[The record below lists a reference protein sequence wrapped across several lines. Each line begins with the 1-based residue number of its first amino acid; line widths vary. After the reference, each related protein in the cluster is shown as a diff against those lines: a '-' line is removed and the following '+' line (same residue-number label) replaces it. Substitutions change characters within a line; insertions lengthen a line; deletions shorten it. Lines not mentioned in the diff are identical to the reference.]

1 MLNRL
6 GLEDCFERIICFET
20 LNPTDKGTVSV
31 NENMSELREI
41 FDINEYSLRPNA
53 DLELPRTPVICKPFE
68 QSFEQVFEI
77 ANINPHKTVI
87 CLLHF
92 LHNRLN

>member
-1 MLNRL
+1 M
-6 GLEDCFERIICFET
+6 CFET

-77 ANINPHKTVI
+77 ANINPHKTVV
-87 CLLHF
+87 CLLLF
-92 LHNRLN
+92 LHNGLN